1 MILMEGNCVASQI
14 LAERSALADF
24 KSAVAQD
31 ITMGAREGLTLASF
45 AAAKG
50 KREALVA
57 TMQDRYGLTLPS
69 TPMRVEGKD
78 IAVLW
83 SGPDQWIAV
92 AERANGRDVEQELKP
107 LLAGVAAVVDQ
118 TDARVII
125 RISGARSRDIL
136 AKGVPIDLHPRAF
149 GPGDVAITHAS
160 HIGVMLWQLD
170 AAPTYE
176 LAVFRSFAQSLAE
189 WLDASTRALA

>member
-1 MILMEGNCVASQI
+1 MASQI

-31 ITMGAREGLTLASF
+31 ITMGAREGLTLASI